1 MNKATHEMLSR
12 LERLG
17 ISTDDALAIRRIAMT
32 LHRWH
37 ELECGDGNN
46 YSSWAI
52 ERGDDDIPYF
62 VCHLYRHGQ
71 GQDIVTR
78 RRIPDRETGARVR
91 LTAIMD
97 KYNLKAYVNG
107 DPRGAPVWVL
117 RPGDIPPGEAID
129 SFYTR
134 GIAVRG

>member
-37 ELECGDGNN
+37 ELECGDGNA

-62 VCHLYRHGQ
+62 VHHHYGRGKDYTTRHG
-71 GQDIVTR
+71 
-78 RRIPDRETGARVR
+78 IPDRETGARKR
-91 LTAIMD
+91 LFAILAKYGLTA
-97 KYNLKAYVNG
+97 YVHG
-107 DPRGAPVWVL
+107 DPRGAPVYVL
-117 RPGDIPPGEAID
+117 RPNDIPPGED
-129 SFYTR
+129 VGSYYTR
-134 GIAVRG
+134 GIAVCG